1 MIKEIIVL
9 FLWHQEQVIL
19 KDEYYIEKPSGHKLL
34 SEQIKVEKELNEK
47 LTRKMTIRN
56 KLKEYDNLKKLLITL
71 LNVKYPYISFCYG
84 GFIHE
89 LISKFDISL
98 LNHVPNCNLCKD
110 NQEQNYLLNN
120 FKMWKFNDKTK
131 DEDIINT
138 KEEEE
143 LKSLIKFL

>member
-98 LNHVPNCNLCKD
+98 LNHVPNCNLKIIKNKIIYWIILKCGNLMIK
-110 NQEQNYLLNN
+110 Q
-120 FKMWKFNDKTK
+120 KMK
-131 DEDIINT
+131 I
-138 KEEEE
+138 
-143 LKSLIKFL
+143 

>member
-1 MIKEIIVL
+1 MFQIV
-9 FLWHQEQVIL
+9 I
-19 KDEYYIEKPSGHKLL
+19 Y
-34 SEQIKVEKELNEK
+34 
-47 LTRKMTIRN
+47 
-56 KLKEYDNLKKLLITL
+56 
-71 LNVKYPYISFCYG
+71 
-84 GFIHE
+84 
-89 LISKFDISL
+89 
-98 LNHVPNCNLCKD
+98 

>member
-71 LNVKYPYISFCYG
+71 LNVKYPSFCYG
-84 GFIHE
+84 WFIHE

-131 DEDIINT
+131 DEDIINI

>member
-84 GFIHE
+84 GFIH
-89 LISKFDISL
+89 
-98 LNHVPNCNLCKD
+98 
-110 NQEQNYLLNN
+110 
-120 FKMWKFNDKTK
+120 
-131 DEDIINT
+131 
-138 KEEEE
+138 
-143 LKSLIKFL
+143 